1 MGHYDEQY
9 EAESIPHRRQTL
21 SKQVGGVHYNSE
33 IQPIDYIKANGLDF
47 FQGNVIKY
55 VTRYKR
61 KGGLE
66 DLKKAKHYL
75 EMIIHQES

>member
-1 MGHYDEQY
+1 MSHYDELR
-9 EAESIPHRRQTL
+9 ERDRLAN
-21 SKQVGGVHYNSE
+21 KQVGGSHYDSP
-33 IQPIDYIKANGLDF
+33 IQPIDYISANNLGF
-47 FQGNVIKY
+47 FEGNIIKY

-75 EMIIHQES
+75 NLLINEVS